1 MSCTPTERH
10 ITYWGDLDAA
20 GFAILNAV
28 RAHFPHTT
36 SLLMDTATVTEFQH
50 LAVPDPGDGSAALTH
65 LSTEEQ
71 RAYRL
76 LFTACRLRIEQE
88 RIPFAHVN
96 AVIHATLA
104 AA

>member
-50 LAVPDPGDGSAALTH
+50 LAVPDPGDGAPARTPHSPPEH
-65 LSTEEQ
+65 
-71 RAYRL
+71 RAYRRL
-76 LFTACRLRIEQE
+76 LTACRR
-88 RIPFAHVN
+88 RN
-96 AVIHATLA
+96 
-104 AA
+104 